1 MARLQLNKSSLAREQ
16 AQLKRFERFL
26 PSLDLK
32 RQQLMAERVKAR
44 HDVQRLQDE
53 VGVLARQVG
62 EKLPMLAQQG
72 VDLNGLVELKE
83 YKVKEVNVVG
93 VKMPDLD
100 RIEVI
105 VRPYSALAKPH
116 WVDTVAQLLHDM
128 IEARLR
134 VKVAEERVRIFDD
147 AVATITQRVNLFEKV
162 LIPRARANIK
172 KIRIYLSDEQ
182 MQSVV
187 RSKISKRKRAL
198 EGVRA

>member
-16 AQLKRFERFL
+16 TQLKSYERFL

-32 RQQLMAERVKAR
+32 RQQLMAERAKAR
-44 HDVQRLQDE
+44 EDVKRLQQE
-53 VGVLARQVG
+53 VQHLAQQVG
-62 EKLPMLAQQG
+62 EKLPMLAQHG
-72 VDLNGLVELKE
+72 IDLDGLVELKD

-93 VKMPDLD
+93 VKMPALD
-100 RIEVI
+100 RIEVV
-105 VRPYSALAKPH
+105 VRPYSRLAKPH
-116 WVDTVAQLLHDM
+116 WVDAAARLLHDM

-134 VKVAEERVRIFDD
+134 VKVAQERVKIFDE

-182 MQSVV
+182 MQAVV
-187 RSKISKRKRAL
+187 RSKISKRKHAR
-198 EGVRA
+198 EVTS

>member
-53 VGVLARQVG
+53 VSVLARQVG

-72 VDLNGLVELKE
+72 VDLDGLVELKE

>member
-16 AQLKRFERFL
+16 TQLKSYERFL

-32 RQQLMAERVKAR
+32 RQQLMAERAKAR
-44 HDVQRLQDE
+44 KNVQYLQEEVTRLAQ
-53 VGVLARQVG
+53 QVG

-72 VDLNGLVELKE
+72 VDLEGLVELKD
-83 YKVKEVNVVG
+83 YRLKKVNVVG
-93 VKMPDLD
+93 VTMPDLD
-100 RIEVI
+100 RIEVA
-105 VRPYSALAKPH
+105 VRPYSLLAKPH
-116 WVDTVAQLLHDM
+116 WVDAVARLLHDM

-134 VKVAEERVRIFDD
+134 VKVAEERVRIFDKS
-147 AVATITQRVNLFEKV
+147 VATITQRVNLFEKV

-187 RSKISKRKRAL
+187 RSKISKRKHAK
-198 EGVRA
+198 EVAA

>member
-16 AQLKRFERFL
+16 KQLESFERFL

-44 HDVQRLQDE
+44 AEVDRLQDQVNE
-53 VGVLARQVG
+53 LAQQVG
-62 EKLPMLAQQG
+62 EKLPMLSQRG
-72 VDLNGLVELKE
+72 INLDGLVELRD

-100 RIEVI
+100 RIEVA
-105 VRPYSALAKPH
+105 VRSYSTLAKPH
-116 WVDTVAQLLHDM
+116 WVDAAARLLHDM

-134 VKVAEERVRIFDD
+134 VKIAKERVKIFDKS
-147 AVATITQRVNLFEKV
+147 VATITQRVNLFEKV
-162 LIPRARANIK
+162 LIPRAKANIK

-182 MQSVV
+182 MQAVV
-187 RSKISKRKRAL
+187 RSKISKRKHANEVTL
-198 EGVRA
+198 